1 MPTVAETI
9 TKIRKKYPNASS
21 DADIVEMM
29 DNLQKIIFRKM
40 KMPSSISYDIIA
52 DTYAFIVGIKPRMIF
67 DVLVDGVSYAK
78 KQLTGGSTG
87 NSRYYSF
94 IDDYMT
100 IYPTPTQDGT
110 LTIYFYITPTTLTA
124 SDTSATPDLDEDFHD
139 LLMYGVCKELAEND
153 QRYDVASGFAIQ
165 YNELESEL
173 AELFEILPE
182 PETVLSESGW

>member
-1 MPTVAETI
+1 MSTIAEII
-9 TKIRKKYPNASS
+9 TKIRKKYPNAST

-29 DNLQKIIFRKM
+29 DTLQNKIFRKLRI
-40 KMPSSISYDIIA
+40 PDSVTYDIIA
-52 DTYAFIVGIKPRMIF
+52 DTYAFVVGIKPRMIF

-94 IDDYMT
+94 IEEYMT
-100 IYPTPTQDGT
+100 IHPTPLQDGT
-110 LTIYFYITPTTLTA
+110 LTIYFYITPAILSA
-124 SDTSATPDLDEDFHD
+124 SNMSATPDLDEDFHD

-153 QRYDVASGFAIQ
+153 QRYDVASGFALQ

-173 AELFEILPE
+173 AEVFEILPE

>member
-1 MPTVAETI
+1 MATVAEII
-9 TKIRKKYPNASS
+9 TKIRKKYPNAST

-29 DNLQKIIFRKM
+29 DTLQNKIFRKM
-40 KMPSSISYDIIA
+40 RMPSSVSYDIIA
-52 DTYAFIVGIKPRMIF
+52 DTYAFIVDIKPRMIF
-67 DVLVDGVSYAK
+67 DVLVDGISYAK

-94 IDDYMT
+94 IDEYLT
-100 IYPTPTQDGT
+100 IYPTPVQDGT
-110 LTIYFYITPTTLTA
+110 LTIYFYITPTAL
-124 SDTSATPDLDEDFHD
+124 SSSETSATPDLDEDFHD
-139 LLMYGVCKELAEND
+139 MLMYGVCKELAEND

-173 AELFEILPE
+173 AEVFEILPE

>member
-1 MPTVAETI
+1 MATVAEII
-9 TKIRKKYPNASS
+9 TKIRKKYPNAST

-29 DNLQKIIFRKM
+29 DTLQNKIFRKM
-40 KMPSSISYDIIA
+40 RMPSSVSYEIIA
-52 DTYAFIVGIKPRMIF
+52 DTYAFIVDIKPRMIF
-67 DVLVDGVSYAK
+67 DVLVDGISYAK

-94 IDDYMT
+94 IDEYLT
-100 IYPTPTQDGT
+100 IYPTPVQDGT
-110 LTIYFYITPTTLTA
+110 LTIYFYITPTALSA

-139 LLMYGVCKELAEND
+139 MLMYGVCKELAEND

-173 AELFEILPE
+173 AEVFEILPE